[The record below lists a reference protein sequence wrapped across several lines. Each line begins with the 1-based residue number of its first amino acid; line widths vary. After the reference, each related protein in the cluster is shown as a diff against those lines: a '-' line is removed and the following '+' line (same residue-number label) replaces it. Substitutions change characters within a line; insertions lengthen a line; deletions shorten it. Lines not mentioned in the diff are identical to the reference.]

1 MKGKQMTM
9 DTVLEE
15 YDSFREK
22 REIQEMIAKINR
34 LDDKYGR
41 MDFRRFRVR
50 GYPKGSVVII
60 AQNLYRNGRY
70 RWHFYRTVL
79 NYCRTCADPRTP
91 VFIEDTNEEYP
102 ERPPWADTVGHVGE
116 RKDIGWYAEHIH
128 WATGEIV
135 EPIATW
141 WMKEWG
147 METCD

>member
-1 MKGKQMTM
+1 MKGKQMAM
-9 DTVLEE
+9 DAVLEE

-22 REIQEMIAKINR
+22 CEIQELIAKIDR
-34 LDDKYGR
+34 MDDKYGR
-41 MDFRRFRVR
+41 MDLRRLRDG

-91 VFIEDTNEEYP
+91 VFIEATNEEYP
-102 ERPPWADTVGHVGE
+102 ERPPWADTVGHEGE
-116 RKDIGWYAEHIH
+116 RKDIGWYAAHSH

-141 WMKEWG
+141 WMKKWG